1 VGVAAE
7 DVAAE
12 TRGKIRSLYDGVD
25 TRTVREFATRNRIT
39 KRKSTMASS
48 VGQFCIAVADLEE
61 SVRFYTE
68 IMGLEEQGRTEIP
81 NVDEV
86 HLAGQQGGGRLQLA
100 KFAETMRPGPIDH
113 GFALWKIYINVDDA
127 AATWKKAVDAG
138 YKSVTEP
145 ERLDR
150 WPVVVGFVL
159 DPDGYLIEI
168 IQHDGPRP
176 GEG

>member
-1 VGVAAE
+1 
-7 DVAAE
+7 
-12 TRGKIRSLYDGVD
+12 
-25 TRTVREFATRNRIT
+25 
-39 KRKSTMASS
+39 MASS

-86 HLAGQQGGGRLQLA
+86 HLAGREGGGRLQLA
-100 KFAETMRPGPIDH
+100 KFAETMRPGPIEH

-138 YKSVTEP
+138 YKSVMEP

-150 WPVVVGFVL
+150 WPVGVGFVI
-159 DPDGYLIEI
+159 DPAGYLIEI

-176 GEG
+176 GAG